1 MRQLERAWPRYR
13 SPIGTALAL
22 LVTAATLATLPE
34 LRGDSPD
41 QLARPTLK
49 AVEAQLATIRGR
61 ALVLFTYH
69 VGDDFHEEPVYN
81 IDAPWPDDQRIVR
94 AQDLGDR
101 NGELLNYYAQ
111 LQPDRMVYRFDRHTL
126 SLEPLGNVAEL
137 VGRGAGNS
145 VAHLQ

>member
-1 MRQLERAWPRYR
+1 
-13 SPIGTALAL
+13 
-22 LVTAATLATLPE
+22 
-34 LRGDSPD
+34 
-41 QLARPTLK
+41 
-49 AVEAQLATIRGR
+49 
-61 ALVLFTYH
+61 LFTYH